1 MQGYIIAVLGVVIIS
16 VLVEII
22 LPNGQTSKYI
32 KSILA
37 VFVVYVLVNP
47 VITFLKTDFDLDKY
61 VNSGKVELNQSL
73 LENIY
78 NNQIEAKELELE
90 NLLYNNGYE
99 RVEVTLVYE
108 IVEDGIKIS
117 KAKINIK
124 NLVITS
130 GVENINKYQYIRQVV
145 ISELMIKEEDVIFE
159 W

>member
-90 NLLYNNGYE
+90 NLLYDNGYE
-99 RVEVTLVYE
+99 GVKVTLLYE
-108 IVEDGIKIS
+108 IVEDSIKIS

>member
-99 RVEVTLVYE
+99 GVKVTLLYE
-108 IVEDGIKIS
+108 IVEDSIKIS

-159 W
+159 